1 MRPVNPI
8 LRLTGRLY
16 CYQYFAMSLQD
27 VHSSNIIKV
36 RHNQRAL
43 LRSISRCQSFS
54 LWLTHIRR
62 SAPLLPI
69 SQAHVTGRL
78 NPV

>member
-1 MRPVNPI
+1 MRPVSPI

-16 CYQYFAMSLQD
+16 CYQCFTLKLQD
-27 VHSSNIIKV
+27 VHISNIIKA
-36 RHNQRAL
+36 RQNQRAS

-54 LWLTHIRR
+54 PMVNTCTTPLQPISLTHF
-62 SAPLLPI
+62 
-69 SQAHVTGRL
+69 TGRL